1 MGPPAQKLQSLSITT
16 YCTVSH
22 YCCNQRFGAK
32 PILVGFDPMDISN
45 TGPEFGSSL
54 TLIGTAGHAG
64 AHLDNTATSKANISM
79 MAEGKKKI

>member
-1 MGPPAQKLQSLSITT
+1 
-16 YCTVSH
+16 
-22 YCCNQRFGAK
+22 
-32 PILVGFDPMDISN
+32 MDISN

-79 MAEGKKKI
+79 MAEGKKKFEIVYS